1 VKAQESQ
8 SVIEQAKYRGAF
20 LPGVVASTISALL
33 WIASASIPARAQG
46 PNSWTTGADMPA
58 AVQGP
63 TTGLIGGLVYVI
75 GGTTET
81 TTVSINQIYNPAT
94 NTWTT
99 GAPMPT
105 ARYVPAGAVV
115 NNILYV
121 IGGKL
126 NGNQLT
132 VVEAYDP
139 STDTWST
146 DYSPM
151 PTARDSIQAVV
162 SNGIIYVIGGFNN
175 GSDRLNTVQS
185 YNPATDTWTKE
196 APLLAGKSSVALGLL
211 GSTIV
216 AAGGLENSGVTGDN
230 EGYNPSTNS
239 WQKLASDPNAR
250 QAGCAGTIS
259 GQLYFAGG
267 KNNNGPVAVT
277 ESFNLADNQWTT
289 LTPMPVATA
298 NSGNAVVG
306 NLLYCFGG
314 ALTGT
319 IVSGATLSTQ
329 VLIYHPGVSAPPAIS
344 ANGVVSASAFG
355 GFTSVAPGSWIEIY
369 GSNLASDSREWSGTD
384 FNGVNAPTSL
394 DGTKVTVG
402 GADAFIDYINP
413 GQVNAQVPSSVGTG
427 SQQLIVTSSAG
438 ASAAYPIIVNA
449 TQPGLLAPASFDI
462 SGTQYLAAFF
472 SDGVTYVLP
481 TGAIS
486 GVVSRPAKPGDTIM
500 LYGVG
505 FGPVIPDIPA
515 GQIAQASNK
524 LASSFEISIGGM
536 PATVTYAGL
545 APNYVGLYQFNVVV
559 PNAADSNAAPV
570 TFTLDGAAGT
580 QTLYIAVQN

>member
-1 VKAQESQ
+1 M
-8 SVIEQAKYRGAF
+8 IEQAKYRGAF
-20 LPGVVASTISALL
+20 LPGAVASTISALL
-33 WIASASIPARAQG
+33 WIASAPIPARAQG
-46 PNSWTTGADMPA
+46 PNSWTTGADMPT

-63 TTGLIGGLVYVI
+63 ATGVIGGLVYVV

-81 TTVSINQIYNPAT
+81 TTVNINQIYNPAT

-115 NNILYV
+115 NNVLYV

-139 STDTWST
+139 ITDTWST
-146 DYSPM
+146 NYSPM

-185 YNPATDTWTKE
+185 YDPATDTWTKD
-196 APLLAGKSSVALGLL
+196 ASLLVGKSSVALGLL

-230 EGYNPSTNS
+230 EGYNSSTNS
-239 WQKLASDPNAR
+239 WQKLTPDANSR
-250 QAGCAGTIS
+250 QAGCVGTIS

-267 KNNNGPVAVT
+267 KNNSGPLAVT
-277 ESFNLADNQWTT
+277 ESFNLAENQWTT

-306 NLLYCFGG
+306 NVLYCFGG

-329 VLIYHPGVSAPPAIS
+329 VLIYNPGPSAPPAIS

-394 DGTKVTVG
+394 DGTTVTIG
-402 GADAFIDYINP
+402 GADAFIDYISP

-427 SQQLIVTSSAG
+427 SQPLIVTSSAG
-438 ASAAYPIIVNA
+438 ASPAYPITVNA
-449 TQPGLLAPASFDI
+449 TQPGLLAPASFDM

-486 GVVSRPAKPGDTIM
+486 GVASRPAKPGDTIM

-505 FGPVIPDIPA
+505 FGPVTPAIPA

-536 PATVTYAGL
+536 PATVNYAGL
-545 APNYVGLYQFNVVV
+545 APNYVGLYQFNIVV
-559 PNAADSNAAPV
+559 PNITDTSTAPV
-570 TFTLDGAAGT
+570 TFTLDGATGT
-580 QTLYIAVQN
+580 QTLYIPVQN